1 MVRRR
6 DGARSG
12 VLGRRIGL
20 HLAANILMVASEAD
34 QTGIMATN
42 TTSVGGKRSTLG
54 ALKSYLTPRGAL
66 MMIFG
71 FSSGLPFYL
80 IFQTLSIWLREEGVS
95 RSEIGLFA
103 WVGFAFTLK
112 FVWAPILDRVPVPL
126 VENRVGRRRAWMAVA
141 QIGVAATL
149 VAMSFADP
157 GADLFY
163 VAIVAVMIAF
173 TAATQDIA
181 VDAWR
186 IEAAPTAEQGM
197 MAAMYQYGYRI
208 GILTAGT
215 AALIIADKASWPI
228 AYQSMAMLMLI
239 GFVVAIFGPKVEA
252 GSYEPPKRLPTLQ
265 ALRESVIGPFAD
277 FLRRYGAAAIVILAF
292 IAVYRIPDFV
302 MGFMTGPLYVDLGY
316 DKTEIGVIRGGA
328 GMFAT
333 MFGVFVGGLMLLR
346 LNFFAA
352 LAIGVVTQALTN
364 LLYSWLSLMPA
375 DNFYLTLAV
384 VIDNIAYGYAGTVL
398 IAYMSSLTN
407 TAFTATQYALFSS
420 FYALPGK
427 FVGGFSG
434 FIVDSV
440 GYAWFFAYTALIGLP
455 ALVLLYFLHSSEKR
469 LKPAQGGAAG

>member
-1 MVRRR
+1 MTSEPTAP
-6 DGARSG
+6 DSA
-12 VLGRRIGL
+12 GRRSMI
-20 HLAANILMVASEAD
+20 D
-34 QTGIMATN
+34 
-42 TTSVGGKRSTLG
+42 
-54 ALKSYLTPRGAL
+54 ALKAYLTPRGL
-66 MMIFG
+66 MMLAFG

-80 IFQTLSIWLREEGVS
+80 IFQTLSIWLREENVS

-112 FVWAPILDRVPVPL
+112 FVWAPILDRVPIPVL
-126 VENRVGRRRAWMAVA
+126 EKKVGRRRAWMGIA
-141 QIGVAATL
+141 QLGVAATL

-157 GADLFY
+157 GANLVY
-163 VAIVAVMIAF
+163 VAGVAVLIAF
-173 TAATQDIA
+173 AAATQDIA

-186 IEAAPTAEQGM
+186 IEAAPNAEQGM
-197 MAAMYQYGYRI
+197 MAAMYQYGYRV
-208 GILTAGT
+208 GLLTSGT
-215 AALIIADKASWPI
+215 LALIIADQTTWPV
-228 AYQSMAMLMLI
+228 AYQSMAALMLV
-239 GFVVAIFGPKVEA
+239 GFAFAIFGPKVEA
-252 GSYEPPKRLPTLQ
+252 GRYEPPVRLPPVQ
-265 ALRESVIGPFAD
+265 AMRESVIGPFAD
-277 FLRRYGAAAIVILAF
+277 FLKRYGMAAIVILAF

-333 MFGVFVGGLMLLR
+333 MFGVFIGGLLLIR

-352 LAIGVVTQALTN
+352 LAIGVVTQSLTN

-375 DNFYLTLAV
+375 DNLYLTTAV

-434 FIVDSV
+434 FIVDAV

-455 ALVLLYFLHSSEKR
+455 ALALLYFLHRSQAR
-469 LKPAQGGAAG
+469 LKNPGAAAPSA

>member
-1 MVRRR
+1 MLV
-6 DGARSG
+6 
-12 VLGRRIGL
+12 
-20 HLAANILMVASEAD
+20 
-34 QTGIMATN
+34 
-42 TTSVGGKRSTLG
+42 
-54 ALKSYLTPRGAL
+54 
-66 MMIFG
+66 FG

-95 RSEIGLFA
+95 RSDIGLFA

-112 FVWAPILDRVPVPL
+112 FLWAPVLDRVPVPFI
-126 VENRVGRRRAWMAVA
+126 ERRVGRRRAWMAIA
-141 QIGVAATL
+141 QILVAATL

-157 GADLFY
+157 AANLTY
-163 VAIVAVMIAF
+163 VAFIAVLIAF
-173 TAATQDIA
+173 SAATQDIA

-186 IEAAPTAEQGM
+186 IEAAPSSEQGM
-197 MAAMYQYGYRI
+197 MAAMYQYGYRV
-208 GILTAGT
+208 GILTSGT
-215 AALIIADKASWPI
+215 LALIIADKANWLV
-228 AYQSMAMLMLI
+228 AYQSMAAMMII
-239 GFVVAIFGPKVEA
+239 GFSVAVFGPKVETQTYTA
-252 GSYEPPKRLPTLQ
+252 PKRLPPGR
-265 ALRESVIGPFAD
+265 ALKESVIGPFAD
-277 FLRRYGAAAIVILAF
+277 FLGRYGLAAIAILAF

-333 MFGVFVGGLMLLR
+333 MFGVFIGGLLLLR

-352 LAIGVVTQALTN
+352 LAIGVITQSLTN
-364 LLYSWLSLMPA
+364 LLYSWLSVMPA
-375 DNFYLTLAV
+375 DNLYLTTAV

-434 FIVDSV
+434 FIVDAV
-440 GYAWFFAYTALIGLP
+440 GYGWFFAYTAMIGLP
-455 ALVLLYFLHSSEKR
+455 ALLLLFVLQRNEAR
-469 LKPAQGGAAG
+469 LRSKIATP

>member
-1 MVRRR
+1 MTSEPTAP
-6 DGARSG
+6 DSA
-12 VLGRRIGL
+12 GRRSMI
-20 HLAANILMVASEAD
+20 D
-34 QTGIMATN
+34 
-42 TTSVGGKRSTLG
+42 
-54 ALKSYLTPRGAL
+54 ALKAYLTPRGL
-66 MMIFG
+66 MMLAFG

-80 IFQTLSIWLREEGVS
+80 IFQTLSIWLREENVS

-112 FVWAPILDRVPVPL
+112 FVWAPILDRVPIPVL
-126 VENRVGRRRAWMAVA
+126 EKKVGRRRAWMGIA
-141 QIGVAATL
+141 QLGVAATL

-157 GADLFY
+157 GANLVY
-163 VAIVAVMIAF
+163 VAGVAVLIAF
-173 TAATQDIA
+173 AAATQDIA

-186 IEAAPTAEQGM
+186 IEAAPNAEQGM
-197 MAAMYQYGYRI
+197 MAAMYQYGYRV
-208 GILTAGT
+208 GLLTSGT
-215 AALIIADKASWPI
+215 LALIIADQTTWPV
-228 AYQSMAMLMLI
+228 AYQSMAALMLV
-239 GFVVAIFGPKVEA
+239 GFAFAIFGPKVEA
-252 GSYEPPKRLPTLQ
+252 GRYEPPVRLPPVQ
-265 ALRESVIGPFAD
+265 AMRESVIGPFAD
-277 FLRRYGAAAIVILAF
+277 FLKRYGMAAIVILAF

-333 MFGVFVGGLMLLR
+333 MFGVFIGGLLLIR

-352 LAIGVVTQALTN
+352 LAIGVVTQSLTN

-375 DNFYLTLAV
+375 DNLYLTTAV

-434 FIVDSV
+434 FIVDAV

-455 ALVLLYFLHSSEKR
+455 ALALLYFLHRSQAR
-469 LKPAQGGAAG
+469 LKNPGAAAPAA